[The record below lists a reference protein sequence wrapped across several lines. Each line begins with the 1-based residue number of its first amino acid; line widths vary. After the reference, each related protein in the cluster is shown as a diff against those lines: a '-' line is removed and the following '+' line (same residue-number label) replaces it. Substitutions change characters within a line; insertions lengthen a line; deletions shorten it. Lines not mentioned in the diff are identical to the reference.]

1 MRLGLSKGQSTMAGD
16 VLGLGAWNCLH
27 LRAPVYTGNKGPMV
41 TGHLRSPRQPNA
53 AMTIRCKTAPD
64 QGSHRRNISS
74 FFAAGTLPK
83 SVVLAYDLCLGG
95 CGLKGGCHLLQ
106 LPLTL

>member
-41 TGHLRSPRQPNA
+41 AGHLRSPRQPHA
-53 AMTIRCKTAPD
+53 AMTIRYARPHQTKGATDATF
-64 QGSHRRNISS
+64 RAFLR
-74 FFAAGTLPK
+74 L
-83 SVVLAYDLCLGG
+83 VLCQNQS
-95 CGLKGGCHLLQ
+95 C
-106 LPLTL
+106 